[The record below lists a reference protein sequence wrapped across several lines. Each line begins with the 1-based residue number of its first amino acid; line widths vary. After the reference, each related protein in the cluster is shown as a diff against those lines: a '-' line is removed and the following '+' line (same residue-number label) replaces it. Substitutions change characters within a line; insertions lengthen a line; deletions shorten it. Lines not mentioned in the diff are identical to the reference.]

1 MMWSEEYTPLEV
13 GGIVVKQV
21 QDITFGGAN
30 W

>member
-13 GGIVVKQV
+13 GGIVVKQ
-21 QDITFGGAN
+21 QYIPFGGAN